1 MKRDISRTC
10 HKHHG
15 FSKRLKLAFIERFGK
30 NVSQLA
36 VNGYKRKRYYPG
48 FHKITD
54 EVMFDV
60 YVLGT
65 RMLNQI
71 LENIDGTC
79 VVTVDGHG
87 V

>member
-1 MKRDISRTC
+1 
-10 HKHHG
+10 
-15 FSKRLKLAFIERFGK
+15 
-30 NVSQLA
+30 LA